1 MNSDP
6 FLCTKLFQ
14 KRGHYSRVFKKI
26 RFYENELF
34 KDLDIFL
41 GKVIGMPKL
50 KGETAGPSFDPLQ
63 NEQIRPD
70 APSSKPVLPKNETP
84 NRFWAF
90 VEPYCAPIA
99 QDDIKLLEDLIK
111 GHSDMTEYYKV
122 GWTRANIFSK
132 FD

>member
-1 MNSDP
+1 
-6 FLCTKLFQ
+6 
-14 KRGHYSRVFKKI
+14 
-26 RFYENELF
+26 
-34 KDLDIFL
+34 
-41 GKVIGMPKL
+41 MPKL
-50 KGETAGPSFDPLQ
+50 KGDTAGPSFDPLQ

-122 GWTRANIFSK
+122 QWTFIRFRFSEKATKICAIFLLVLTCT
-132 FD
+132 

>member
-1 MNSDP
+1 MPENKPLLKVILSQSGYKS
-6 FLCTKLFQ
+6 LI
-14 KRGHYSRVFKKI
+14 FK
-26 RFYENELF
+26 N
-34 KDLDIFL
+34 IFIIL

-50 KGETAGPSFDPLQ
+50 KGDTAGPSFDPLQ

-122 GWTRANIFSK
+122 QWTRTNLFINNYKIF
-132 FD
+132 

>member
-1 MNSDP
+1 
-6 FLCTKLFQ
+6 
-14 KRGHYSRVFKKI
+14 
-26 RFYENELF
+26 
-34 KDLDIFL
+34 
-41 GKVIGMPKL
+41 MPKL
-50 KGETAGPSFDPLQ
+50 KGDTAGPSFDPLQ

-122 GWTRANIFSK
+122 PWTRLRANNFIYKTIKYFEF
-132 FD
+132 FDFLHSFRSLS

>member
-1 MNSDP
+1 MISFCKGSKDEP
-6 FLCTKLFQ
+6 AVSPLSLDIPITLPK
-14 KRGHYSRVFKKI
+14 KKI
-26 RFYENELF
+26 EKSFSQSGYKSLIF
-34 KDLDIFL
+34 KIISIIL

-50 KGETAGPSFDPLQ
+50 KGDTAGPSFDPLQ

-122 GWTRANIFSK
+122 E
-132 FD
+132 